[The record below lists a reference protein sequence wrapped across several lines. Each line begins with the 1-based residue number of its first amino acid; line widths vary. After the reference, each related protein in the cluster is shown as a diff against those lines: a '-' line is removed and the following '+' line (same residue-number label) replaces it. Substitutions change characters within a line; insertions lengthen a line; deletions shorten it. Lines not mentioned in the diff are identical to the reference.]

1 MLVAP
6 AQSGNRPALKSGQ
19 QLQHSDLLTKEIDPY
34 LGEAVYFFLFW
45 LIATVILTTKPS
57 NVTINIPN

>member
-19 QLQHSDLLTKEIDPY
+19 QLQHSDLRTKEIDPY
-34 LGEAVYFFLFW
+34 LGEGGLFLFV
-45 LIATVILTTKPS
+45 LVNCHSYT
-57 NVTINIPN
+57 NN

>member
-6 AQSGNRPALKSGQ
+6 AQSGNRPALKSSQ

-34 LGEAVYFFLFW
+34 LGEAVFLFW